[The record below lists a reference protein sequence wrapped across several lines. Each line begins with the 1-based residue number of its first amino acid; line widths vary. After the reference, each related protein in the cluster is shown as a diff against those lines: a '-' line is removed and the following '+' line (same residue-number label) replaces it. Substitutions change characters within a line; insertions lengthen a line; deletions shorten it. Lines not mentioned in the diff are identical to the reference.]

1 MIKATIQRTP
11 YCTEMTFPCTETQLS
26 TWLDELRMNP
36 EHLCPAA
43 TITQIE
49 PAELSILE
57 DCEVSLDALN
67 YLAKRMD
74 GMSRAEQNQFFAAL
88 TCDELD
94 IGWGMKNIINLT
106 FNLDRFTLIE
116 DTSDLEKVGL
126 THQLNIRGAISA
138 SELEDREWLVED
150 GKKLLD
156 SGKGIQTEYGLLF
169 VNREIEFEDFYN
181 GTTFP
186 GYFCDPDAIANVG
199 IFYHGITEYV
209 ELPCE
214 EIAIKKALCR
224 LGAENIKACKLEVDS
239 SRDLTDEWWT
249 KIRSVE
255 NTKDIF
261 GLNNML
267 KTEYISLEQPISLF
281 NKEVSRVLR
290 KNDFTVSENS
300 GCINVYSDG
309 IIQAKIFDS
318 ETISAPRSSSGEAYF
333 KIKDIARTVSE
344 YCSAYEKA
352 PVLKA
357 ESLSDNYR
365 CLSEFNGT
373 VLAAKNTEYGFE
385 FVTWDRS
392 YDNQAVCQGNYYK
405 DYAAAKENFATR
417 SGLIDKDKLFSDE
430 QLERLRYCVK
440 FALENDENMS
450 LSCQEALESLK
461 EKINEIVPEQ
471 QQSSSPEMSM

>member
-1 MIKATIQRTP
+1 
-11 YCTEMTFPCTETQLS
+11 
-26 TWLDELRMNP
+26 MNP

-49 PAELSILE
+49 PAELSVLE

-74 GMSRAEQNQFFAAL
+74 GMSSGERKQFFAAL
-88 TCDELD
+88 TCEELD

-116 DTSDLEKVGL
+116 DTSDLENVGL

-138 SELEDREWLVED
+138 SELEDREWLIED

-199 IFYHGITEYV
+199 IFYRGITEYV

-214 EIAIKKALCR
+214 EIAIRKALCR

-239 SRDLTDEWWT
+239 SRDLSDEWWT

-261 GLNNML
+261 GPNNML
-267 KTEYISLEQPISLF
+267 KTEDISLEQPMSLF
-281 NKEVSRVLR
+281 NNEVSRVLC

-300 GCINVYSDG
+300 ECINVYSDG
-309 IIQAKIFDS
+309 VIQAKIFDS

-333 KIKDIARTVSE
+333 RIKDIARTVSE

-405 DYAAAKENFATR
+405 DYEAAKENFATR

-430 QLERLRYCVK
+430 QLEQLRYCVK

>member
-1 MIKATIQRTP
+1 MIA
-11 YCTEMTFPCTETQLS
+11 
-26 TWLDELRMNP
+26 
-36 EHLCPAA
+36 LCPFG
-43 TITQIE
+43 
-49 PAELSILE
+49 
-57 DCEVSLDALN
+57 
-67 YLAKRMD
+67 AKRC
-74 GMSRAEQNQFFAAL
+74 GERKQFFAAL
-88 TCDELD
+88 TCEELG

-138 SELEDREWLVED
+138 SELEDREWPHYASQNALED

-169 VNREIEFEDFYN
+169 VNREIEFGDFYN
-181 GTTFP
+181 GTAFP
-186 GYFCDPDAIANVG
+186 RHFCNPDAIANVG
-199 IFYHGITEYV
+199 IFYRGVTEYI

-214 EIAIKKALCR
+214 DITIKKALCR
-224 LGAENIKACKLEVDS
+224 LGAENIKACKLEADS
-239 SRDLTDEWWT
+239 SRDFSDEWWT
-249 KIRSVE
+249 KIRLVE

-267 KTEYISLEQPISLF
+267 KTEDISLEQPISLF
-281 NKEVSRVLR
+281 NKEISRVLC
-290 KNDFTVSENS
+290 KNGFTVSNS
-300 GCINVYSDG
+300 SECINVYSDG
-309 IIQAKIFDS
+309 VIQAKIFDS
-318 ETISAPRSSSGEAYF
+318 ETISAPRSNSGEAYF
-333 KIKDIARTVSE
+333 RIKDIARTVSE

-417 SGLIDKDKLFSDE
+417 SGLIDKNKVFGAE
-430 QLERLRYCVK
+430 E
-440 FALENDENMS
+440 
-450 LSCQEALESLK
+450 LESIQKCINFTARHNGNLK
-461 EKINEIVPEQ
+461 FDDCENLKRLGEKISECLPEQ

>member
-74 GMSRAEQNQFFAAL
+74 GMSRTEQNQFFAAL
-88 TCDELD
+88 TCEELD

-106 FNLDRFTLIE
+106 FCLDRFTLIE
-116 DTSDLEKVGL
+116 DTSDLEKVGR
-126 THQLNIRGAISA
+126 THMLNIRGAL
-138 SELEDREWLVED
+138 SEAEYSNSDWLIEE
-150 GKKLLD
+150 GRKLLD

-169 VNREIEFEDFYN
+169 VNREIEFSDIFN

-186 GYFCDPDAIANVG
+186 GYFCNPDAIATVG
-199 IFYHGITEYV
+199 IFYRGITEYV

-214 EIAIKKALCR
+214 DIAIKKAICR
-224 LGAENIKACKLEVDS
+224 LGAENIKACKLEADS
-239 SRDLTDEWWT
+239 SRDLSDEWWT

-261 GLNNML
+261 VLNNML
-267 KTEYISLEQPISLF
+267 KTEDICLEQSSLF

-290 KNDFTVSENS
+290 KKDFTVLEKQ

-309 IIQAKIFDS
+309 IIQAKIFDN
-318 ETISAPRSSSGEAYF
+318 ETISAPRSNSGEAYF

-357 ESLSDNYR
+357 ESLSGNYR
-365 CLSEFNGT
+365 SLSEFNGT

-385 FVTWDRS
+385 FVTWDRTF
-392 YDNQAVCQGNYYK
+392 DGKGVTQGNYYD

-417 SGLIDKDKLFSDE
+417 SGLIDKDKLFSDDHI
-430 QLERLRYCVK
+430 ERLRYCIK
-440 FALENDENMS
+440 FALKNDENMTF
-450 LSCQEALESLK
+450 LCQKDLESLK
-461 EKINEIVPEQ
+461 EKIDEIVPEQ

>member
-1 MIKATIQRTP
+1 
-11 YCTEMTFPCTETQLS
+11 
-26 TWLDELRMNP
+26 
-36 EHLCPAA
+36 
-43 TITQIE
+43 
-49 PAELSILE
+49 
-57 DCEVSLDALN
+57 
-67 YLAKRMD
+67 
-74 GMSRAEQNQFFAAL
+74 
-88 TCDELD
+88 
-94 IGWGMKNIINLT
+94 MKNIINLT

-199 IFYHGITEYV
+199 IFYRGITEYV

-239 SRDLTDEWWT
+239 SRDLSDEWWT

-281 NKEVSRVLR
+281 NKTC
-290 KNDFTVSENS
+290 K
-300 GCINVYSDG
+300 
-309 IIQAKIFDS
+309 
-318 ETISAPRSSSGEAYF
+318 
-333 KIKDIARTVSE
+333 
-344 YCSAYEKA
+344 
-352 PVLKA
+352 
-357 ESLSDNYR
+357 
-365 CLSEFNGT
+365 
-373 VLAAKNTEYGFE
+373 
-385 FVTWDRS
+385 
-392 YDNQAVCQGNYYK
+392 
-405 DYAAAKENFATR
+405 
-417 SGLIDKDKLFSDE
+417 
-430 QLERLRYCVK
+430 
-440 FALENDENMS
+440 
-450 LSCQEALESLK
+450 
-461 EKINEIVPEQ
+461 
-471 QQSSSPEMSM
+471 